1 MSVVHAPLIRARGLT
16 TPWPGPGAAM
26 DRELAEGQ
34 EAVARTTR
42 GLFAATERAKD
53 EATADLLA
61 ERLKAHEKNAWML
74 RAMLA

>member
-1 MSVVHAPLIRARGLT
+1 MSDLGRGVLRAGMSVVHAPLIRARDLT
-16 TPWPGPGAAM
+16 TPRPGPGAAM

-61 ERLKAHEKNAWML
+61 
-74 RAMLA
+74 